1 MARLRLTRSIPR
13 GTRWNEFRLDLDD
26 GEDGPRIPF
35 TSPMTPGD
43 IVALQAHVA
52 GDDNSLGYILKN
64 VVVLQQCEI
73 L

>member
-1 MARLRLTRSIPR
+1 MSRLRLTRSIPR
-13 GTRWNEFRLDLDD
+13 GTRWNEFHLDLDD

-35 TSPMTPGD
+35 TSLMPGD

-52 GDDNSLGYILKN
+52 GDDNLLGYILKN